1 MMAVYTLIVFW
12 RCSIISILMQ
22 AGQGLQPMKAMK
34 RTRPQY
40 YDDRFEHIEYIG
52 YGSYGEVY
60 KVRHR

>member
-1 MMAVYTLIVFW
+1 
-12 RCSIISILMQ
+12 
-22 AGQGLQPMKAMK
+22 MKALK